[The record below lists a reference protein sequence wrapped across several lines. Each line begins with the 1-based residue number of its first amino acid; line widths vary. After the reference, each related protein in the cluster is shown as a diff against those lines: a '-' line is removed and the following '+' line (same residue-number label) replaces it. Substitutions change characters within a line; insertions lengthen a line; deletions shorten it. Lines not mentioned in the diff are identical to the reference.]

1 MFEINRALQRTY
13 RLNLESTLANMIVD
27 EYLEPVGKELLYTS
41 LSIAVMILNE
51 KDDDYSFLYERVN
64 DHLSEFKEL
73 SPIKPLILN
82 DVFEIVK
89 QVIYGV
95 LRLKLDKRV
104 YYKLTSRQLNKFDII
119 YDITIDLDKTYEDF
133 KTKVE
138 DVILNVSDYI
148 NENPSIDEINKVVS
162 EQASLNINKNKRN
175 KTPMESI
182 ESLIKK
188 FDKIIG
194 KKEV

>member
-1 MFEINRALQRTY
+1 M
-13 RLNLESTLANMIVD
+13 
-27 EYLEPVGKELLYTS
+27 
-41 LSIAVMILNE
+41 
-51 KDDDYSFLYERVN
+51 
-64 DHLSEFKEL
+64 
-73 SPIKPLILN
+73 
-82 DVFEIVK
+82 
-89 QVIYGV
+89 
-95 LRLKLDKRV
+95 
-104 YYKLTSRQLNKFDII
+104 YYKLTSRQLSRFDTI

-148 NENPSIDEINKVVS
+148 NENPSIDEINKVVN
-162 EQASLNINKNKRN
+162 EQTNIRINKSKRN
-175 KTPMESI
+175 RHPMESI